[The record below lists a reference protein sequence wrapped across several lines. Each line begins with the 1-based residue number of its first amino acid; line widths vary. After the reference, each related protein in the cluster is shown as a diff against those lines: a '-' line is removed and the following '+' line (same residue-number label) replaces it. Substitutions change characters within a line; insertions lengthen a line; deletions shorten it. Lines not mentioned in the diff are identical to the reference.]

1 MLPLLA
7 AGGLSEAISICTL
20 WIWQLENQALAKY
33 RSFLAS
39 LFKTKTC
46 AWSFCGTPQSRHKL
60 FWIRDKIQRKAEDK
74 DLESSGACLSLCLLG
89 FQELV
94 LSETRNLRGGL
105 CRMLGE
111 GQFAWSGLGEG
122 PWAGWS
128 LGEGENSDAGGW
140 RRGFGEGGA

>member
-94 LSETRNLRGGL
+94 LSET
-105 CRMLGE
+105 MLGE
-111 GQFAWSGLGEG
+111 GQFAWSGLGGGAMGRVE
-122 PWAGWS
+122 S
-128 LGEGENSDAGGW
+128 RGEGKSDGGGW